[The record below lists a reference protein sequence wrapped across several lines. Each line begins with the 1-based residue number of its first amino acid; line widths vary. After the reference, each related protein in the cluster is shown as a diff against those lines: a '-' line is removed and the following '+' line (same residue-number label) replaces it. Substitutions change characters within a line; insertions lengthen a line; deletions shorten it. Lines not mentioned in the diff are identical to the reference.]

1 MPRSYYEIKEITVTR
16 EPEGTYGLYLL
27 PVRLILYLEFEK
39 KVNLVTV
46 HTSFGQYYMPGTI
59 KFWTNA
65 LNASGHV
72 FRVFDRVNSANIRN
86 IKRID
91 TEKMYAYFDGG
102 SKKCTLTTND
112 YEELGKEFPEIEK
125 LKYNTF

>member
-1 MPRSYYEIKEITVTR
+1 MPKSFYVIKEITVTR
-16 EPEGTYGLYLL
+16 EPVGAYGLYLL

-39 KVNLVTV
+39 KVNLVTI
-46 HTSFGQYYMPGTI
+46 HTRFGLYYMPGTI
-59 KFWTNA
+59 RFWTRA

-72 FRVFDRVNSANIRN
+72 FRMVDRVNSANIRN

-102 SKKCTLTTND
+102 SKKCTITMKH
-112 YEELGKEFPEIEK
+112 YEELIKEFPEITK
-125 LKYNTF
+125 LDFNIF

>member
-1 MPRSYYEIKEITVTR
+1 MPNSFYVINEITVTR
-16 EPEGTYGLYLL
+16 EPEGANGLYLL
-27 PVRLILYLEFEK
+27 PVRLILYLEFSK
-39 KVNLVTV
+39 QFNLVIV
-46 HTSFGQYYMPGTI
+46 HTSFGQYYTPGTI
-59 KFWTNA
+59 KFWTRA

-72 FRVFDRVNSANIRN
+72 FRIFDRVNSANVRN

-112 YEELGKEFPEIEK
+112 YEELENEFPEITT
-125 LKYNTF
+125 LDYNTF